1 MMGDASTVEALVLG
15 PVEIVAMRRRHL
27 RGVVRIDQQTNHR
40 PWSHR
45 LFAGELDLGDQR
57 YYLVALDRSVV
68 VGYGGLMLTGFE
80 AHLTTLAVDPVHH
93 RQGIGARLMA
103 QICAGA
109 IERGVDDITL
119 EVRMTNRGAQ
129 ELYRRFGFVPGGVR
143 PGYYADVGED
153 ALIMWAHDLA
163 SEGYAER
170 LAGIRTGLGTA

>member
-119 EVRMTNRGAQ
+119 EVRMTNRGAIRVRAGRGPSRV
-129 ELYRRFGFVPGGVR
+129 LRRRGGGRSDHVGAR
-143 PGYYADVGED
+143 PGVGGLRRTPGRD
-153 ALIMWAHDLA
+153 PD
-163 SEGYAER
+163 R
-170 LAGIRTGLGTA
+170 LRYCVV